1 MQGKLLPKSCSCRKH
16 MDFKKEILDHIS
28 APGYEPKDVERIFS
42 ILGYEGG
49 IKGQA
54 QSALDEL
61 LASGT
66 VKKTKNGKLT
76 LPAEKGLP
84 GTFMSS
90 TRGFG
95 FVRPEGMPEG
105 DASGDIFIPAK
116 QTRGAVD
123 GDTVLYAVSPVRYGE
138 KTEGKIL
145 SITDHAV
152 TEVVGTL
159 LAARDPRRSRVLY
172 CVEPD
177 ERKHTFRVYVDNAVE
192 VRAHPGDKVAA
203 LITAYPDDVHDA
215 LGHITTVFG
224 AAESVSANYEAV
236 LHDHGVR
243 TSFPPEV
250 IENAKEVSSA
260 PVTLDGRLDLR
271 DAVIF
276 TVDGADSKDL
286 DDAISVVKTDEGYE
300 LGVHIA
306 DVSHYVREDSPL
318 DTEAFAR
325 GTSVYFSDMVV
336 PMLPVELS
344 NGICSLNGGVDRYAL
359 SAFMTID
366 NYGNILDTMVEKT
379 LIRSC
384 LRGVYSELNDVISR
398 GARSEFYEKY
408 SVLGDSLKDA
418 VDLYKILAE
427 KSRKRGAVELET
439 TESKIVVDENK
450 NPVKIVKRDR
460 GISERMIEQF
470 MLAANEAV
478 ATWLYNKKMP
488 CVYRVHEEPSEGK
501 LTTLKVF
508 AANAGLDGRA
518 LHEKNLKASALQGIL
533 EQAKARGIDTVIST
547 VVLRSMMKAR
557 YSESCSPHF
566 GLAIDKYCHF
576 TSPIRRY
583 PDLATHRIISDI
595 LEGRMDA
602 HRLAYLTKFAARA
615 ALASSEN
622 ERRAMGAERDIEDLY
637 RTVYMSSRIGQR
649 YEGHVCSLTNFGMFV
664 ELDNT
669 CEGLIPINTMR
680 GYFTFNERNMT
691 LQSKTRVY
699 RLGDK
704 VRVKIASADIV
715 SRRVYMELE
724 Y

>member
-1 MQGKLLPKSCSCRKH
+1 M
-16 MDFKKEILDHIS
+16 
-28 APGYEPKDVERIFS
+28 
-42 ILGYEGG
+42 
-49 IKGQA
+49 
-54 QSALDEL
+54 
-61 LASGT
+61 
-66 VKKTKNGKLT
+66 
-76 LPAEKGLP
+76 
-84 GTFMSS
+84 
-90 TRGFG
+90 
-95 FVRPEGMPEG
+95 
-105 DASGDIFIPAK
+105 
-116 QTRGAVD
+116 
-123 GDTVLYAVSPVRYGE
+123 
-138 KTEGKIL
+138 
-145 SITDHAV
+145 
-152 TEVVGTL
+152 
-159 LAARDPRRSRVLY
+159 
-172 CVEPD
+172 
-177 ERKHTFRVYVDNAVE
+177 
-192 VRAHPGDKVAA
+192 
-203 LITAYPDDVHDA
+203 
-215 LGHITTVFG
+215 
-224 AAESVSANYEAV
+224 AV

-250 IENAKEVSSA
+250 IENAKEVSGA

-306 DVSHYVREDSPL
+306 DVSHYVREDTPL

-366 NYGNILDTMVEKT
+366 NYGNIVDTMVEKT
-379 LIRSC
+379 VIRSC

-398 GARSEFYEKY
+398 GSRSQYYEKY
-408 SVLGDSLKDA
+408 SVLGDSLRDCI
-418 VDLYKILAE
+418 DLYKILAH
-427 KSRKRGAVELET
+427 KSHKRGAVELET

-460 GISERMIEQF
+460 GLSERMIEQF

-533 EQAKARGIDTVIST
+533 EQAKAKGIDTVIST

-557 YSESCSPHF
+557 YSDACSPHF

-583 PDLATHRIISDI
+583 PDLCTHRIISDI
-595 LEGRMDA
+595 LEGRMDE
-602 HRLAYLTKFAARA
+602 HRRAYMQKFAAHA

-622 ERRAMGAERDIEDLY
+622 ERRAMSAERDIEDLY

-649 YEGHVCSLTNFGMFV
+649 YEGHVCSLTGFGMFV

-669 CEGLIPINTMR
+669 CEGLIPINTMH
-680 GYFTFNERNMT
+680 GYFTYNERNMT

-704 VRVKIASADIV
+704 VRVKIASADII

>member
-1 MQGKLLPKSCSCRKH
+1 
-16 MDFKKEILDHIS
+16 MDFKKEILDYIS
-28 APGYEPKDVERIFS
+28 APGYVAKDVEAIFR

-49 IKGQA
+49 VKGQA
-54 QSALDEL
+54 QSALEEL
-61 LASGT
+61 LASGK
-66 VKKTKNGKLT
+66 VKKTKHGKLT
-76 LPAEKGLP
+76 LPLAKGLP

-95 FVRPEGMPEG
+95 FVRPEGMAEG

-116 QTRGAVD
+116 ETRGAID
-123 GDTVLYAVSPVRYGE
+123 GDKVLYTLSPMSYGE
-138 KTEGKIL
+138 RAEGRITE
-145 SITDHAV
+145 ITDHAV
-152 TEVVGTL
+152 KSVVGTL
-159 LAARDPRRSRVLY
+159 LSVRDPRRTRVLW

-177 ERKHTFRVYVDNAVE
+177 ERKHNFRVYVDNAPE
-192 VRAHPGDKVAA
+192 IRANPGDKVAA
-203 LITAYPDDVHDA
+203 DITAYPDDVHDA
-215 LGHITTVFG
+215 LGHITAVFG
-224 AAESVSANYEAV
+224 HCETVSANYMAV

-250 IENAKEVSSA
+250 VECAKAVSTE
-260 PVTLDGRLDLR
+260 PVTLEGRLDLR

-276 TVDGADSKDL
+276 TLDGADSKDL
-286 DDAISVVKTDEGYE
+286 DDAISVVKTEEGFE

-306 DVSHYVREDSPL
+306 DVSHYVREDSPI

-366 NYGNILDTMVEKT
+366 RAGNIIDTQIEKT
-379 LIRSC
+379 VINSC
-384 LRGVYSELNDVISR
+384 LRGVYSEFNDVVSKGR
-398 GARSEFYEKY
+398 GSEFYHKY
-408 SVLGDSLKDA
+408 SVLGESLSHSIE
-418 VDLYKILAE
+418 LYKILAA
-427 KSRKRGAVELET
+427 KSHKRGAVELET

-460 GISERMIEQF
+460 GLSERMIEQF

-478 ATWLYNKKMP
+478 ATWLYNKKLP

-533 EQAKARGIDTVIST
+533 EQAKAKGIDTVIST

-557 YSESCSPHF
+557 YSEQCSPHF

-595 LEGRMDA
+595 LEGRMDEN
-602 HRLAYLTKFAARA
+602 RRVYLSKFAAHA

-622 ERRAMGAERDIEDLY
+622 ERRAMSAERDIEDLY

-649 YEGHVCSLTNFGMFV
+649 YEGHVCSLTGFGMFV

-669 CEGLIPINTMR
+669 CEGLIPINTMH
-680 GYFTFNERNMT
+680 GYFTYNERNMT